1 MTYEEKKAA
10 ERAADLAKP
19 FLQRQECRNDQQ
31 YRPLLLE
38 PVIDREKLK
47 RKAKLVK
54 KMRSTRWPEE
64 MLHES
69 NPEDKEA
76 LEDEYEQF
84 EDEMR
89 DHPTIGIFTRGSDG
103 KVTLR
108 PADEPAA
115 QEPAATEPEPDTK
128 LCCAVDHGTG
138 CASRTYH
145 GTDCPGAESCPVKQ
159 YEDEECERENAEMGA
174 ALRRNREDAT
184 AQEPAATNPE
194 PGPAAQEPATLTI
207 REMILEHGINPDDI
221 DGLAECG
228 DLKVDRRVYWEHISE
243 NGVIFECEENIRLW
257 LLRRSRDDDKHFT
270 IEVAPWNLADDGPY
284 GPFIDTSC
292 RAAQE
297 PGPPDYLDTEESDY
311 IDARQEFEDPTAIPT
326 TCDSCGG
333 VLITLKH
340 IYQHIWNRAGYV
352 VRKDPTAPPEYH
364 MLSYVN
370 DTQLREM
377 FEHAQKETVLSES
390 PAETAW
396 VLAAFQH
403 EFETREPDP
412 LDYLDTEAPE
422 PEDEE
427 SDTEAT
433 ELEPPTAEREGTNHY
448 RRSLDDYEAVTEAYL
463 RKKHDPAAKL
473 YFTGPAEYKAWAAGA
488 TQEQIHAYWDSL
500 SDFEFQILWDDLDD
514 YEGKDA

>member
-228 DLKVDRRVYWEHISE
+228 DLKVDRRVYREHISE

-284 GPFIDTSC
+284 GPFIDTTC
-292 RAAQE
+292 RPWEDME
-297 PGPPDYLDTEESDY
+297 PPMSEHDWVEANIDPKTQNSIPQPSDYLGTEPEEQD
-311 IDARQEFEDPTAIPT
+311 ED
-326 TCDSCGG
+326 
-333 VLITLKH
+333 
-340 IYQHIWNRAGYV
+340 
-352 VRKDPTAPPEYH
+352 E
-364 MLSYVN
+364 
-370 DTQLREM
+370 
-377 FEHAQKETVLSES
+377 
-390 PAETAW
+390 PAAM
-396 VLAAFQH
+396 
-403 EFETREPDP
+403 EPAP
-412 LDYLDTEAPE
+412 LDYLDTEDDNARNE
-422 PEDEE
+422 GRDEYIE
-427 SDTEAT
+427 CS
-433 ELEPPTAEREGTNHY
+433 
-448 RRSLDDYEAVTEAYL
+448 AYL
-463 RKKHDPAAKL
+463 RGEAYDREDYIKANPEDYDNNGNWIGYAA
-473 YFTGPAEYKAWAAGA
+473 A
-488 TQEQIHAYWDSL
+488 T
-500 SDFEFQILWDDLDD
+500 
-514 YEGKDA
+514 EGDGYQQWTDIQARRGKTA